1 MSSTPVLPAPGQTT
15 KGDEQ
20 LSNPVWRGAARPR
33 SVPPRR
39 RAHRARPQ
47 LASLG
52 QDNWPARFGAFV
64 LGTIWLCIVLFPI
77 YYMVLASFRSQT
89 QYLSANAW
97 LPQDGLS
104 LSSWSTIFSTGT
116 GLWRDFLNSVIYA
129 AGTIVVVATLSLVA
143 AFRIV
148 QRGSRFSAV
157 SFRLILFGLAVP
169 IQAIIIPIYVITLKM
184 RLYDSLLG
192 LILVTSAS
200 LIVVAVLLTVNY
212 VRMIPN
218 ELYDAMA
225 VDGARERT
233 IFSHLVWPLARP
245 VVGVVSI
252 FAGLGAWNNF
262 LLPLILTQSNSDTV
276 LPLGLFKISTTASG
290 YGVNVPVVMAGVVL
304 SVLPLLFLYIAL
316 RRQFVRGIGGFALR

>member
-1 MSSTPVLPAPGQTT
+1 LSSTPVLPARGTA
-15 KGDEQ
+15 KGHEQ
-20 LSNPVWRGAARPR
+20 PAGPVSHNGAGRGRML
-33 SVPPRR
+33 PRR
-39 RAHRARPQ
+39 SSRRAKPQ

-52 QDNWPARFGAFV
+52 RSKWYMRTGAFV
-64 LGTIWLCIVLFPI
+64 LGTIWLLIVLFPI
-77 YYMVLASFRSQT
+77 YYMVLASFRSQG

-97 LPQDGLS
+97 SPAGGLS
-104 LSSWSTIFSTGT
+104 LSSWSTIFSGQS
-116 GLWRDFLNSVIYA
+116 GLWGDFVRGLIYA
-129 AGTIVVVATLSLVA
+129 GGTIVVVATLSLVA
-143 AFRIV
+143 AYRIA
-148 QRGSRFSAV
+148 QRGSRFAAV

-169 IQAIIIPIYVITLKM
+169 IQAIIIPLYVISLKTH
-184 RLYDSLLG
+184 LYDTLIG
-192 LILVTSAS
+192 LVLVTAAS
-200 LIVVAVLLTVNY
+200 LIAIAVLLTVNY

-233 IFSHLVWPLARP
+233 VFASLVWPLARP

-262 LLPLILTQSNSDTV
+262 LLPLILTQSNDTTV
-276 LPLGLFKISTTASG
+276 MTLGLFKVSTTASG

-316 RRQFVRGIGGFALR
+316 RRQFIKGIGGFALR

>member
-1 MSSTPVLPAPGQTT
+1 MSSAPVLPAPGATT
-15 KGDEQ
+15 QGDEQ
-20 LSNPVWRGAARPR
+20 LSSTVWRGA
-33 SVPPRR
+33 PRR
-39 RAHRARPQ
+39 PAAPHRRARHRARPQ

-52 QDNWPARFGAFV
+52 RNNWTARFGAFV

-97 LPQDGLS
+97 LPEDGLS
-104 LSSWSTIFSTGT
+104 ISSWSTIFSSGT
-116 GLWRDFLNSVIYA
+116 GLWHDFLNSVIYA
-129 AGTIVVVATLSLVA
+129 AGTIVIVATLSLVA

-169 IQAIIIPIYVITLKM
+169 IYAILIPLYVITLK
-184 RLYDSLLG
+184 LHIYDSLFG

-200 LIVVAVLLTVNY
+200 LIAVAVLLTVNY

-225 VDGARERT
+225 IDGAGEWK
-233 IFSHLVWPLARP
+233 IFYRLVWPLARP

-262 LLPLILTQSNSDTV
+262 VLPLILTQSNSDTV

>member
-1 MSSTPVLPAPGQTT
+1 LSATPVLPAPGGISTGEGQITGLAHNGT
-15 KGDEQ
+15 AK
-20 LSNPVWRGAARPR
+20 RAAIAERR
-33 SVPPRR
+33 ARR
-39 RAHRARPQ
+39 RTRPQ

-52 QDNWPARFGAFV
+52 RTNWLARAGAFV

-77 YYMVLASFRSQT
+77 YYMLLTSFRSQS
-89 QYLSANAW
+89 QYLTANAW
-97 LPQDGLS
+97 LPEDGLS
-104 LSSWSTIFSTGT
+104 LSSWSTIFSGGT
-116 GLWRDFLNSVIYA
+116 GLWGDFLHSVIFA
-129 AGTIVVVATLSLVA
+129 AGTIILVATLSLVA
-143 AFRIV
+143 AFRIA
-148 QRGSRFSAV
+148 QRGSRFAAV

-184 RLYDSLLG
+184 HIYDSLFG

-200 LIVVAVLLTVNY
+200 LIAVAVLLTVNY

-233 IFSHLVWPLARP
+233 IFSRLVWPLARP

-276 LPLGLFKISTTASG
+276 LPLGLFKVSSTASG
-290 YGVNVPVVMAGVVL
+290 YGVNVPVVMAGVVF
-304 SVLPLLFLYIAL
+304 SVLPLFFLYLAL